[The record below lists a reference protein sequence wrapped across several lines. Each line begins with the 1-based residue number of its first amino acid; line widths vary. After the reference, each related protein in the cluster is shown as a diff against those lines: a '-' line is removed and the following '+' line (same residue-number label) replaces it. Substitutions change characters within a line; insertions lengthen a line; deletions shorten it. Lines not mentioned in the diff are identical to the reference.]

1 MTKCNQNLA
10 HYHIKLKEQKLQ
22 MSPFFWKGGSK
33 NNTHLL
39 TDLFQ
44 IQLQEATA
52 MTAHPSAVAQQ
63 PAQGNSCLNHCSP
76 P

>member
-1 MTKCNQNLA
+1 M
-10 HYHIKLKEQKLQ
+10 YHIKLKEQKLK
-22 MSPFFWKGGSK
+22 MSFFFLPK

-63 PAQGNSCLNHCSP
+63 PAQDNSCLNYCFP

>member
-1 MTKCNQNLA
+1 M
-10 HYHIKLKEQKLQ
+10 YHIKLKEQKSQ
-22 MSPFFWKGGSK
+22 MSFFWSK
-33 NNTHLL
+33 NNTRLL

-63 PAQGNSCLNHCSP
+63 PAQGNSCLNYCFP